1 MTFLIQRKAIHLLL
15 LLLISLFSISNVVFA
30 EGSEGIK
37 IPNSNEINLPF
48 QSDSV
53 DAAAPVI
60 DKEEIFKKA
69 ESVNPSSLIEK
80 SREGSLTLLYIFI
93 FIVAGLFFIGAFF
106 ATARKVAFV
115 ALVCGLVGFTLINYT
130 EDILAILLSIVDSIA
145 KAI

>member
-1 MTFLIQRKAIHLLL
+1 MIFSVHKKAIYLSV
-15 LLLISLFSISNVVFA
+15 LLLISLFCMNNVAFA
-30 EGSEGIK
+30 EGSEGIN
-37 IPNSNEINLPF
+37 IPNSNKINLPF
-48 QSDSV
+48 QSDSIDTV
-53 DAAAPVI
+53 APAI
-60 DKEEIFKKA
+60 DKEEIQKKA